1 MVGASNTMPSSTPY
15 RLAKEPAEMLR
26 MMTSRGTME
35 TFFTRVSRSLS
46 SLTKWVGMPAFS
58 ILAIRRLVIWLL
70 MTPLPT
76 MVPFF
81 RPLNA
86 VASSL

>member
-1 MVGASNTMPSSTPY
+1 MVGWSKTTPSSTPY
-15 RLAKEPAEMLR
+15 RWAKEPAARLR
-26 MMTSRGTME
+26 TMTSRGTME

-46 SLTKWVGMPAFS
+46 SRTKWVGMPAS
-58 ILAIRRLVIWLL
+58 SMRRMRWLVIWLL
-70 MTPLPT
+70 MTPLPA

-81 RPLNA
+81 WPLKA